1 MYNFHF
7 LLSLVLFLFLALSA
21 SGAVAPADHIDRR
34 QVHLGARQTPG
45 QEETR
50 TRGADI
56 ALQQTC
62 TQMSNK
68 CNLTG
73 RDAQVCP
80 ADYNRCPFDGASC
93 VLIEP
98 KGDSSRKPEVRCG
111 YLGSTRS

>member
-1 MYNFHF
+1 MCSFHF
-7 LLSLVLFLFLALSA
+7 LLSFALFLSLALSA
-21 SGAVAPADHIDRR
+21 SDAVAAAHHIDRR

-50 TRGADI
+50 TRG
-56 ALQQTC
+56 TC

>member
-7 LLSLVLFLFLALSA
+7 LLSFVLFLLLTLSA
-21 SGAVAPADHIDRR
+21 SGAVAPAHHIDRR

-50 TRGADI
+50 TRG
-56 ALQQTC
+56 
-62 TQMSNK
+62 
-68 CNLTG
+68 
-73 RDAQVCP
+73 
-80 ADYNRCPFDGASC
+80 CPFDGASC

>member
-1 MYNFHF
+1 MHNFHV
-7 LLSLVLFLFLALSA
+7 LLLALLVALGA
-21 SGAVAPADHIDRR
+21 SGTASARLINR
-34 QVHLGARQTPG
+34 QVLLAVRQSSG
-45 QEETR
+45 QDETR
-50 TRGADI
+50 TRG
-56 ALQQTC
+56 TC

-68 CNLTG
+68 CNLPS

-111 YLGSTRS
+111 YLGST

>member
-7 LLSLVLFLFLALSA
+7 LLSLALFLFLALSA

-50 TRGADI
+50 TRGVRLSYIDPGTHIKKSFLKADI

-80 ADYNRCPFDGASC
+80 ADYNRVSHP
-93 VLIEP
+93 P
-98 KGDSSRKPEVRCG
+98 
-111 YLGSTRS
+111 